1 MERSLLSR
9 VFCRHVKKK
18 EAYYGPIDTSLAARC
33 SDTDHHPYR
42 SVLALGGG
50 HDSRIKA

>member
-33 SDTDHHPYR
+33 SDTDHHPHR
-42 SVLALGGG
+42 SVLALGDCHGS
-50 HDSRIKA
+50 HIQ